1 VDFCIRVREAGYRN
15 LWTPYAEA
23 YHHESKTRGEDNT
36 PEKRER
42 ARREARYMRKRWGK
56 ALDQDPAYN
65 PNLTLV
71 HEDFSLK

>member
-1 VDFCIRVREAGYRN
+1 
-15 LWTPYAEA
+15 L
-23 YHHESKTRGEDNT
+23 TRGLNDT
-36 PEKRER
+36 GQKQKRI
-42 ARREARYMRKRWGK
+42 RREAEYMRNRWGK